1 MRNTANKFLKFKH
14 MDKISRVANHT
25 FFIIFQEGQFLHLNQ
40 FYGKATFKRPV
51 YQNLRTNFS
60 QKQKD
65 DHQDHF
71 LPTILYG
78 QFSKYTYR

>member
-1 MRNTANKFLKFKH
+1 

-25 FFIIFQEGQFLHLNQ
+25 FFIIFQQGQFLHLNQ
-40 FYGKATFKRPV
+40 FYSKTTFKRPV

-65 DHQDHF
+65 DHQDRLSF
-71 LPTILYG
+71 FAYNFIQAIL
-78 QFSKYTYR
+78 

>member
-1 MRNTANKFLKFKH
+1 

-25 FFIIFQEGQFLHLNQ
+25 FFIIFQQRQFLHLNQ
-40 FYGKATFKRPV
+40 FYRKTTFKRPV

-65 DHQDHF
+65 DHQDRLSF
-71 LPTILYG
+71 FAYNFIQTIL
-78 QFSKYTYR
+78 